1 MNVKSMIVGLVI
13 AVVAS
18 TGTYFLLPPPSGAEA
33 FGKSCATKGDVK
45 DALKSVLNYCF
56 IGAGGHIIFT

>member
-1 MNVKSMIVGLVI
+1 MNIKSMIVGLVI

-33 FGKSCATKGDVK
+33 SSCASPDEVSDVGK
-45 DALKSVLNYCF
+45 RVINNCVFPSDGGYPYC
-56 IGAGGHIIFT
+56 